1 MHTITNCPKCKIDF
15 MYHST
20 DTYLERDTTIIDEVG
35 NNEVITTV
43 ICQDCDNV
51 EKHYH
56 NISQEIDLTSY
67 ESYKREVHESW
78 NYGNINEL
86 RADGLITVDVEE
98 KREDGS
104 LSLQSYRILSED
116 EFNGRF
122 TSNLINGLTIENVE
136 EIVNNFPTKHK
147 MGFVGSEIL
156 ALLKEY
162 NINNKDFFNKLGP
175 NTVGVIDTE
184 VVTYHC
190 DILKGLRCVL
200 ENREQTLEEWD

>member
-20 DTYLERDTTIIDEVG
+20 DTYLERNTTIVDEVG
-35 NNEVITTV
+35 NNEIITVV
-43 ICQDCDNV
+43 ICQDCDNA
-51 EKHYH
+51 EKYFKTI
-56 NISQEIDLTSY
+56 NSYIDLSSY
-67 ESYKREVHESW
+67 ESYKKDVREYW
-78 NYGNINEL
+78 DLGDINEL
-86 RADGLITVDVEE
+86 HSEGLITVDKEE
-98 KREDGS
+98 RREDGS
-104 LSLQSYRILSED
+104 LSYQSYRILAED

-122 TSNLINGLTIENVE
+122 TSNIINGLTIENVE
-136 EIVNNFPTKHK
+136 EIVNNFPTKHER
-147 MGFVGSEIL
+147 GFVGREIL

-162 NINNKDFFNKLGP
+162 NINTKQFFEKLGT